1 MFSTILDAI
10 GNTPLLKLSKAGAGL
25 DVTILLKLESR
36 NPGGSVKDR
45 VAAHLLREAMKDG
58 KIKAGDTIIE
68 GTSGNMGIGLAL
80 VARSLGLRCVLTMP
94 ESMSLER
101 RKLLKALGAELVL
114 TPAKGGMTE
123 AVATAEK
130 MAAEGRGMLVGQFVN
145 PKAPDAHYLSTG
157 PEIWTETGGNVD
169 IFVSG
174 VGSGSTLMGV
184 GRYLREHKKDV
195 RLVAVEP
202 EESPVL
208 SGGSPAPHGIQGIG
222 AGFVPGIYDAAIVDA
237 VFCVNAP
244 RAMETSRRLFL
255 EEGVSC
261 GISTGANVT
270 AAFEI
275 ARRPENAGKT
285 IVTLACDT
293 GERYLSTALFNQE

>member
-1 MFSTILDAI
+1 MFSSILDAI
-10 GNTPLLKLSKAGAGL
+10 GNTPLLKLSKTGGGTHA
-25 DVTILLKLESR
+25 TILLKLENR

-45 VAAHLLREAMKDG
+45 VAVHLLREALKDG
-58 KIKAGDTIIE
+58 KIAPGDAVIE

-80 VARSLGLRCVLTMP
+80 AAKSLGLRCLLAMP

-114 TPAKGGMTE
+114 TPARDGMKA

-130 MAAEGRGMLVGQFVN
+130 MAAEGKGLLIGQFVN
-145 PKAPDAHYLSTG
+145 PKAPDAHYQTTG
-157 PEIWTETGGNVD
+157 PEIWTETQGRVD
-169 IFVSG
+169 LFVSG

-184 GRYLREHKKDV
+184 GRYLREHNKSV

-208 SGGSPAPHGIQGIG
+208 SGGAPAPHGIQGIG
-222 AGFVPGIYDAAIVDA
+222 AGFVPGIYDAAIVDEIFR
-237 VFCVNAP
+237 VTAP
-244 RAMETSRRLFL
+244 KAMETSRRLFL

-261 GISTGANVT
+261 GISTGANV
-270 AAFEI
+270 AAALEI
-275 ARRPENAGKT
+275 AKRPENAGKT